1 MYTVAIKMFNTM
13 NILIGFGKE
22 VNGMLINKFPMLISN
37 RLLKVSEISQ
47 ATGISRTTLTSL
59 YYRRT
64 KRVDL
69 DTLNKICCYLKC
81 DVSDIFEY
89 REEEQET
96 KKKLSR

>member
-1 MYTVAIKMFNTM
+1 
-13 NILIGFGKE
+13 
-22 VNGMLINKFPMLISN
+22 MLKCNLAMLLAERGLKIS
-37 RLLKVSEISQ
+37 KVYKD
-47 ATGISRTTLTSL
+47 TGISRTTLTSL